1 MLLTLDVFC
10 RRYYVNTEP
19 IWDWPGPPIT
29 SYKNWWWPPK
39 GFGWWLL
46 RIGEMHSLQLPLY
59 LIDPSRG
66 MRTEPPAKPEDPV
79 PDECPVGKTPP
90 SNPEL

>member
-1 MLLTLDVFC
+1 MLLTLDACCC
-10 RRYYVNTEP
+10 RYKVNTEP
-19 IWDWPGPPIT
+19 MWDWPGPPIT

-39 GFGWWLL
+39 GFGWWLS

-66 MRTEPPAKPEDPV
+66 MRTEKEKAQNGHAKHQ
-79 PDECPVGKTPP
+79 
-90 SNPEL
+90 EL